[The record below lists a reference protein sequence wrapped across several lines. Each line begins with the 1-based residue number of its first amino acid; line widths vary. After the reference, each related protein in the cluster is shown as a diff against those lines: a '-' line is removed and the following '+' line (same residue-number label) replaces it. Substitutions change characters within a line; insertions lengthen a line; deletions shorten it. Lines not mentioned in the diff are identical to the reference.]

1 MPLPNAALSPAHRSR
16 RWIAALGP
24 VLRSRPALGSAD
36 ARLRGLCGP
45 KVALAMPGDE
55 PRGQTIVE
63 FALVV
68 SFLFLILFGIVD
80 FSRLFFAYATMANG
94 VREGAR
100 YGVVHPDD
108 DAGIVGH
115 AQAMMVLIGD
125 EASVTV
131 DFPDSDEYGNSRCS
145 HYCRVVVMATCDF
158 DVWTPI
164 IPAVEIRAQSTMH
177 VE

>member
-1 MPLPNAALSPAHRSR
+1 MSGLRWPN
-16 RWIAALGP
+16 
-24 VLRSRPALGSAD
+24 
-36 ARLRGLCGP
+36 
-45 KVALAMPGDE
+45 VAVATPGAE

-63 FALVV
+63 FAMVV
-68 SFLFLILFGIVD
+68 SFLFLILFGIID

-100 YGVVHPDD
+100 YAVVHPDD
-108 DAGIVGH
+108 NVGIIEH

-125 EASVTV
+125 EATVTV
-131 DFPDSDEYGNSRCS
+131 DFPDSDAYGNSRCS
-145 HYCRVVVMATCDF
+145 HYCRVVVMATCEF

-164 IPAVEIRAQSTMH
+164 IPAVEIVAQSTMH

>member
-1 MPLPNAALSPAHRSR
+1 MSLPSAALSRAHRSR
-16 RWIAALGP
+16 RWPAALRP
-24 VLRSRPALGSAD
+24 VRRSRPTLGSAV

-45 KVALAMPGDE
+45 KGALSTPGGE
-55 PRGQTIVE
+55 PQGQTIVE

-68 SFLFLILFGIVD
+68 SFLFLILFGIID

-125 EASVTV
+125 EATVTV